1 MKIPTSVPGQRK
13 PAHQEQDRPGR
24 FECGANC
31 PQHECAGRPPFN
43 MAPSYGGCQVEIA
56 RRVSRGTFGD
66 PCQKMLA
73 EGVFGLF
80 NCGTGQ
86 GGPGSTSPGGF
97 LRRWTRAPHPLH
109 RDARRSSPEIPVP
122 HRGEHTDAPY
132 CRVWGCIQSVGG
144 GRSRLRPIVSGADG
158 GTNESRSGRHA
169 LTFAPGL
176 TRLDFTTQTITIG

>member
-1 MKIPTSVPGQRK
+1 VDVKWK
-13 PAHQEQDRPGR
+13 
-24 FECGANC
+24 
-31 PQHECAGRPPFN
+31 
-43 MAPSYGGCQVEIA
+43 
-56 RRVSRGTFGD
+56 SRAESAEGTFGD

-86 GGPGSTSPGGF
+86 GRTWLDLARAVFAAMGREPRIRFIEMPED
-97 LRRWTRAPHPLH
+97 LRPRYQYRTVANIRTLRTA
-109 RDARRSSPEIPVP
+109 
-122 HRGEHTDAPY
+122 GY
-132 CRVWGCIQSVGG
+132 GGCIQSVGG